1 MKCKAMIGNNSNIPR
16 ICSYLIVTLMA
27 LFFWWA
33 SFPTIAAEL
42 NLDARENPVS
52 QDQSEIGIELGIF
65 TLLGAD
71 FQLYYRLSESPWLYG
86 YKYAKWTEENPSGI
100 TVPYET
106 TTTITG
112 PFVRYLFNP
121 RAEQTWYLGAS
132 LLRRSQE
139 VTCQEFD
146 YLVNSD
152 KDTNTGLYI
161 GGGIMGWRT
170 KSIYYNIGLLT
181 SLGSSVKSSLDTG
194 CVSEEG
200 SGESDVNAAFGF
212 VF

>member
-1 MKCKAMIGNNSNIPR
+1 MECQAMIGNNSNISR
-16 ICSYLIVTLMA
+16 ICSALIVTLTA
-27 LFFWWA
+27 LFLWGA

-42 NLDARENPVS
+42 NLDTRENPVS
-52 QDQSEIGIELGIF
+52 PDQSEIGLELGIF

-71 FQLYYRLSESPWLYG
+71 FQLYYRLSESPWLFG
-86 YKYAKWTEENPSGI
+86 YKYAKWTEDNPCGI
-100 TVPYET
+100 CVPYET

-112 PFVRYLFNP
+112 PFTRYLFSP
-121 RAEQTWYLGAS
+121 KAEQTWYLGAS
-132 LLRRSQE
+132 LLNRSQE
-139 VTCQEFD
+139 VTCQVYN

-152 KDTNTGLYI
+152 KDTNTGLYV
-161 GGGIMGWRT
+161 GGGKMGWRT

-181 SLGSSVKSSLDTG
+181 TLGSSIKSSINTG

-200 SGESDVNAAFGF
+200 SGEFDVNVAFGF